1 MECKWQKYTIDA
13 ILLPSITVGAG
24 GDAAS
29 LNSLMVDRQLMAHS
43 LCFPSKPQGF
53 EIYSRTLY
61 WLSLNPVLRRV
72 LGKPYDYS

>member
-13 ILLPSITVGAG
+13 MLLPSITVGVG
-24 GDAAS
+24 GNLRS
-29 LNSLMVDRQLMAHS
+29 PNSLMLDRQLMAHS
-43 LCFPSKPQGF
+43 LCFPSKPQGS